1 MTDTYEITNTQV
13 ILQGDKI
20 IPAEFHMW
28 ETTAELVKLS
38 LRFLDRDVTRI
49 ERTFWG
55 ALISIREELEK
66 ENTLIN
72 CYGCSKDVYPS
83 GMSLDM
89 GTGDKA
95 IRLKMGQPTTQKD
108 VVWIFDS
115 GPDVI
120 PATIKEQRA
129 FFEAWMNRFR
139 V

>member
-1 MTDTYEITNTQV
+1 MTDTYEIKNTEIV
-13 ILQGDKI
+13 LQDGKL

-28 ETTAELVKLS
+28 ETTPELVKLS
-38 LRFLDRDVTRI
+38 LRFLDRDLTRI

-55 ALISIREELEK
+55 ALTSIREELEK
-66 ENTLIN
+66 ENVFIK

-95 IRLKMGQPTTQKD
+95 YKMKLGQNVTRED

-115 GPDVI
+115 DPDVI
-120 PATIKEQRA
+120 PATIKDQRA
-129 FFEAWMNRFR
+129 FFEQWITGLA
-139 V
+139 